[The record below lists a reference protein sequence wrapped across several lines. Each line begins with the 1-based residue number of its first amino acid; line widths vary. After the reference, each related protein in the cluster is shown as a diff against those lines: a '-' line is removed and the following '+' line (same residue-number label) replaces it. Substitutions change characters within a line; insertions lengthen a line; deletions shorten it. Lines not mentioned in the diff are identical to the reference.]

1 MLNSFL
7 SFKSVSI
14 LYIYRSGKGPDPSGS
29 GSATLILRQ
38 FAKYQ
43 TKKILSKGQMI
54 ADTDHTFI
62 MSLTGGGFN
71 LGKQNIY
78 TVFNKYSIYV
88 QYLINTG
95 YMYSI

>member
-1 MLNSFL
+1 M
-7 SFKSVSI
+7 
-14 LYIYRSGKGPDPSGS
+14 
-29 GSATLILRQ
+29 ILRQ

-43 TKKILSKGQMI
+43 TKKILAKGQLI

-88 QYLINTG
+88 QYLINNVYFFFFFSCG
-95 YMYSI
+95 VNILCGIALFACSAMGELAGEKPKF